1 MFIIMLCKQ
10 PILVGTNIYT
20 SLLTASRTE
29 KTSLFFYTGQTFFYK
44 TFIRILKK
52 CYCKHESMI
61 FLMLKRWNFSDF

>member
-29 KTSLFFYTGQTFFYK
+29 KTSLFYILLVSIFYK
-44 TFIRILKK
+44 NFIRILKK
-52 CYCKHESMI
+52 SCCKLESMI
-61 FLMLKRWNFSDF
+61 FLILKS